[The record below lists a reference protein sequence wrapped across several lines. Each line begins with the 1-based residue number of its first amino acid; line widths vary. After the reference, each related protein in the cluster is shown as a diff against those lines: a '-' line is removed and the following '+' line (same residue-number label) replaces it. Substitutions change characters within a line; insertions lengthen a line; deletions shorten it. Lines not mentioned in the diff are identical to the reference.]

1 MEYAYIFI
9 GDFMRLKRRIVLK
22 KKLKKKNIWFFTIF
36 FLIIF
41 LIFLFSIF
49 HRRVTPVLLSY
60 AESKATKIA
69 TLLITQAVNDKVF
82 HTMDVEDIVIT
93 SKDSNGLVKEVDV
106 NPIFVNKLLNMITN
120 HVQEYIEKVEDGDID
135 SLGVTDTIFSN
146 YDIHK
151 LKQGIIYEI
160 PSGVVF
166 KNSLLSNL
174 GPKIPVRIS
183 LAGDVTSDIQTN
195 LTNYGINNAFLEV
208 IVHVEV
214 SMKVLLPFASK
225 VVTATTNIP
234 VVMKM
239 IEGDVPNFYYP
250 SLDTNR

>member
-1 MEYAYIFI
+1 MLRRRIILKKSKNKKSIWCFIFI
-9 GDFMRLKRRIVLK
+9 FFM
-22 KKLKKKNIWFFTIF
+22 
-36 FLIIF
+36 IF
-41 LIFLFSIF
+41 LTFLFQIF
-49 HRRVTPVLLSY
+49 NTKVTPVLLSY

-82 HTMDVEDIVIT
+82 HTMDIEDIVMT
-93 SKDSNGLVKEVDV
+93 YKDSNGLIKEIDV

-120 HVQEYIEKVEDGDID
+120 YVQEYIEKVEDGNID
-135 SLGVTDTIFSN
+135 ALGVTETIFSN

-166 KNSLLSNL
+166 SNSLLSNL

-183 LAGDVTSDIQTN
+183 LIGDVTSDIKTN

-208 IVHVEV
+208 IVYVEV

-225 VVTATTNIP
+225 TVKASTNIP

-239 IEGDVPNFYYP
+239 IEGEVPKVYYPNF
-250 SLDTNR
+250 DIAR

>member
-1 MEYAYIFI
+1 
-9 GDFMRLKRRIVLK
+9 MRLKRRIILK
-22 KKLKKKNIWFFTIF
+22 KKVKKKNIWSFIII

-41 LIFLFSIF
+41 LTFLFSF
-49 HRRVTPVLLSY
+49 FNTKVTPILLSY

-82 HTMDVEDIVIT
+82 HTMDIEDIVIT
-93 SKDSNGLVKEVDV
+93 SKDNTGIVKEVDI

-120 HVQEYIEKVEDGDID
+120 YVQEYIEKVENGNID
-135 SLGVTDTIFSN
+135 SLGVTETIFSD

-151 LKQGIIYEI
+151 LRQGIIYEI
-160 PSGVVF
+160 PSGVIF
-166 KNSLLSNL
+166 SNSLLSNL

-183 LAGDVTSDIQTN
+183 LVGDVTSDIKTN

-208 IVHVEV
+208 IVYVEV

-225 VVTATTNIP
+225 TVNASTNIP
-234 VVMKM
+234 VVMKL
-239 IEGDVPNFYYP
+239 IEGEVPEFYYP
-250 SLDTNR
+250 RLDT

>member
-1 MEYAYIFI
+1 MKF
-9 GDFMRLKRRIVLK
+9 RRRIVLK
-22 KKLKKKNIWFFTIF
+22 KNRSKKNIWTFTIL
-36 FLIIF
+36 FLMIF
-41 LIFLFSIF
+41 LIFLFSF
-49 HRRVTPVLLSY
+49 FNAKVTPVLLSY

-82 HTMDVEDIVIT
+82 HTMDIEDIVIT
-93 SKDSNGLVKEVDV
+93 SKDSSGIVKEVDI

-120 HVQEYIEKVEDGDID
+120 YVQEYIEKVEVGNID
-135 SLGVTDTIFSN
+135 SLGVTETIFSD

-160 PSGVVF
+160 PSGVIF
-166 KNSLLSNL
+166 SNSLLSNL

-183 LAGDVTSDIQTN
+183 LVGDVTSDIKTN

-208 IVHVEV
+208 IVYVKV

-225 VVTATTNIP
+225 TVDASTNIP

-239 IEGDVPNFYYP
+239 IEGEVPEFYYP
-250 SLDTNR
+250 RLDTSG

>member
-1 MEYAYIFI
+1 
-9 GDFMRLKRRIVLK
+9 MRFKRRISLK
-22 KKLKKKNIWFFTIF
+22 KKCKKKNIWIFTC
-36 FLIIF
+36 IF
-41 LIFLFSIF
+41 LVLFLYFLFSF
-49 HRRVTPVLLSY
+49 FNTKVTPVLLSY

-82 HTMDVEDIVIT
+82 HTMDIEDIVIT
-93 SKDSNGLVKEVDV
+93 SKDSTGLVKEVDV

-120 HVQEYIEKVEDGDID
+120 YVQEYIEKVESGDID

-160 PSGVVF
+160 PSGVIF
-166 KNSLLSNL
+166 SNSLLSNL

-183 LAGDVTSDIQTN
+183 LVGDVTSDIKTN

-208 IVHVEV
+208 IVYVEV

-225 VVTATTNIP
+225 SVTASTNIP

-239 IEGDVPNFYYP
+239 IEGEVPEFYYP
-250 SLDTNR
+250 HLDTSS